1 MRTSSPA
8 FMALLYFSL
17 GVLFTYLAIQNGQ
30 ESMWNASTIILMLL
44 ATFDFSVSFR
54 FMLLRRKIKQIKKN
68 KST

>member
-1 MRTSSPA
+1 MRTSPT

-17 GVLFTYLAIQNGQ
+17 GALFTYLAVQQG
-30 ESMWNASTIILMLL
+30 EDGLWNVTTIILMLL

-54 FMLLRRKIKQIKKN
+54 FLLLRRKINQIKRN